1 MVQQTSRRRS
11 TPLVLALTLGMVAC
25 APTSVRA
32 ASGAQPVLD
41 APVLDAMA
49 QELKRNQDTL
59 RLEDYPPPYF
69 IGYQLKEDQVERV
82 VARDGSLVTREQTRN
97 RGLFV
102 EVRVGGY
109 ELDNTDDKAG
119 QGYDELVLYQAP
131 TDAPL
136 DDHPDALRQALWLL
150 TDQRYK
156 EALAAY
162 LRVKGMKVYRAEDED
177 DQSSYTR
184 EEPVRYIQQ
193 PPVMDFDIARWED
206 VARRVSAE
214 ITASGIPFD
223 SSVEIDA
230 RRGTRWQVNTE
241 GTSLLTGDVIY
252 GIHVNAMARAPDG
265 MVLAHSFDIYRR
277 DQASLPPEEQ
287 VLAQAKQM
295 LDELDALRK
304 APVLEPYTGP
314 AILLPEATGVF
325 FHEAVGHRLEGE
337 RQDNDEEG
345 HTFKGQ
351 VGRQVMPEFLSVYE
365 DPTLQTAGDA
375 QLNGYYRYDDQAVP
389 TSRVTL
395 VDKGVLKTFIL
406 SRKPVEGFTKSN
418 GHGRAQ
424 ANNTPVARMGNLI
437 VETAQPVTR
446 KRLKEMLL
454 EEAQR
459 QGKPYGLIVNSIT
472 GGSTNTTSYGYQAF
486 KGAARTVYRVDANTG
501 VETLV
506 RGVEIVGTPL
516 ASINKIVAA
525 DDTVGVFNG
534 YCGAESGYVPVSTVA
549 PATLFSEI
557 ELQRSVRTREKGQ
570 ILPPPAP

>member
-1 MVQQTSRRRS
+1 MVQHFPRLLL
-11 TPLVLALTLGMVAC
+11 PLIALAAC
-25 APTSVRA
+25 APGAR
-32 ASGAQPVLD
+32 ASGQPVLH
-41 APVLDAMA
+41 AME
-49 QELKRNQDTL
+49 QELKRNVDTL
-59 RLEDYPPPYF
+59 RLQDYPPPYF
-69 IGYQLKEDQVERV
+69 IGYQLKEERVERV
-82 VARDGSLVTREQTRN
+82 AARAGSIVKREQTRDRALN
-97 RGLFV
+97 V
-102 EVRVGGY
+102 EVRVGSY
-109 ELDNTDDKAG
+109 ELDNTGDKAG

-136 DDHPDALRQALWLL
+136 DDHPGALRQALWLL

-162 LRVKGMKVYRAEDED
+162 LRVKGMKVYRAEDAD
-177 DQSSYTR
+177 KQGSFTR
-184 EEPVRYIQQ
+184 EQPVRDIQE
-193 PPVMDFDIARWED
+193 PPPLDFDLDRWAE
-206 VARRVSAE
+206 VARTVSAE
-214 ITASGIPFD
+214 LSSSGIAFD

-230 RRGTRWQVNTE
+230 RRETRWQVNSE
-241 GTSLLTGDVIY
+241 GTSLLTGAVIY
-252 GIHVNAMARAPDG
+252 GIHVNAMARAEDG
-265 MVLAHSFDIYRR
+265 MILAHSFDVYRR
-277 DQASLPPEEQ
+277 DQASFPPVAEISA
-287 VLAQAKQM
+287 LAKDM
-295 LDELDALRK
+295 LAELDALRK

-365 DPTLQTAGDA
+365 DPTLREASGA
-375 QLNGYYRYDDQAVP
+375 QLNGHYRYDDQAVP
-389 TSRVTL
+389 TSRVVL
-395 VDKGVLKTFIL
+395 VERGVLRNFIL
-406 SRKPVEGFTKSN
+406 SRKPVEGFTASN

-424 ANNTPVARMGNLI
+424 GNATPVGRMGNLI
-437 VETAQPVTR
+437 VETSAPVTR
-446 KRLKEMLL
+446 ERLKAMLL
-454 EEAQR
+454 EEARR

-486 KGAARTVYRVDANTG
+486 KGAARTVFRVDATTG
-501 VETLV
+501 EETLV

-516 ASINKIVAA
+516 ASINKIVAG

-549 PATLFSEI
+549 PAMLFSEI

-570 ILPPPAP
+570 ILPPPTP